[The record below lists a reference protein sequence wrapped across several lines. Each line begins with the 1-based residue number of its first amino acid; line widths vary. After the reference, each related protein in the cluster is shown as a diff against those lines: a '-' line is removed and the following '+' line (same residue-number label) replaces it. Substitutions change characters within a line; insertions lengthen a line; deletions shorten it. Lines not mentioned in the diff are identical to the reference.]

1 MRKTRLIG
9 FLLRTALP
17 AGLMLAAGL
26 CGLASAAENYN
37 VTLNAGQSFV
47 INGAGAAEVH
57 YADNPNCFSVQAQA
71 DNDLLVLGACRGTGT
86 IKTTHNGTPAV
97 YHVTVYALSDPNK
110 PLKPGKSPPAL
121 SDNNK
126 PLIAPSIKT
135 AAPTPT
141 KHAAAAKT
149 SNVSGSS
156 YTQMVQNPGVHAQFL
171 PPPPPPAPPAP
182 YPVAVVPSQAEQ
194 PYLSLGKSPGPLAQ
208 GAEQHKYSSDPPA
221 PRSYHD
227 VDMSESHPLP
237 NDTIS
242 LMTGNSQ
249 VFDFTTPIER
259 VSIANSK
266 IADIQVVSPRQ
277 LLLVG
282 HKPGFTT
289 LVVWNT
295 FGQYEQRQVRIEQ
308 TGHQQVMLNVVVAE
322 VNRTKI
328 EQQGIDL
335 SVALK
340 KVGISLASLPGNV
353 ASPYSTQLGFIGS
366 PASNLLAFAPPGG
379 TAFPLLLSNNI
390 TYALAAQNP
399 NVSTNSFFQFLES
412 HDLVRILA
420 QPRILANSGEKAQFL
435 SGGEIPIVVA
445 QALNTSIVFKQF
457 GTSVIFVPTVVGR
470 HEVELRVKPEVSKP
484 DYSQGVQLFGFT
496 VPAFVTQRAETDV
509 RMKENQTLI
518 IAGLILD
525 NNQATIKKVP
535 YLGDAPYVGALFRNT
550 YYDHVRTELVMSV
563 TPRIVGAIPPGG
575 QVALPTERG
584 SFTTEEIRTQ
594 ELQAADPSRP
604 RF

>member
-1 MRKTRLIG
+1 
-9 FLLRTALP
+9 
-17 AGLMLAAGL
+17 
-26 CGLASAAENYN
+26 
-37 VTLNAGQSFV
+37 
-47 INGAGAAEVH
+47 
-57 YADNPNCFSVQAQA
+57 
-71 DNDLLVLGACRGTGT
+71 
-86 IKTTHNGTPAV
+86 
-97 YHVTVYALSDPNK
+97 
-110 PLKPGKSPPAL
+110 
-121 SDNNK
+121 
-126 PLIAPSIKT
+126 
-135 AAPTPT
+135 
-141 KHAAAAKT
+141 
-149 SNVSGSS
+149 
-156 YTQMVQNPGVHAQFL
+156 
-171 PPPPPPAPPAP
+171 
-182 YPVAVVPSQAEQ
+182 
-194 PYLSLGKSPGPLAQ
+194 
-208 GAEQHKYSSDPPA
+208 
-221 PRSYHD
+221 
-227 VDMSESHPLP
+227 LP

-249 VFDFTTPIER
+249 VFDFTSPIER

-328 EQQGIDL
+328 EQQGVDL

-340 KVGISLASLPGNV
+340 KIGNSLASLPGNV
-353 ASPYSTQLGFIGS
+353 ASPYTTQLGFIGS
-366 PASNLLAFAPPGG
+366 PASNLLSFAPPGG

-420 QPRILANSGEKAQFL
+420 QPRILANFGEKAQFL
-435 SGGEIPIVVA
+435 SGGEIPIVIA

-470 HEVELRVKPEVSKP
+470 HEIELRVKPEVSKP

-509 RMKENQTLI
+509 RMRENQTVI

-525 NNQATIKKVP
+525 NNQATVKKVP

-563 TPRIVGAIPPGG
+563 TPRIVGALPPGG

-584 SFTTEEIRTQ
+584 SFTTEEIRTE
-594 ELQAADPSRP
+594 ELDAADPSRP

>member
-1 MRKTRLIG
+1 MVL
-9 FLLRTALP
+9 ALSFY
-17 AGLMLAAGL
+17 
-26 CGLASAAENYN
+26 GLALATENFN
-37 VTLNAGQSFV
+37 IALNAGEAFV

-57 YADNPNCFSVQAQA
+57 YSGNPNCFSVQPRA
-71 DNDLLVLGACRGTGT
+71 DNDLLVLGACRGSGT
-86 IKTTHNGTPAV
+86 IKTMHNGTPAI
-97 YHVTVYALSDPNK
+97 YHVTVNAIADPNK
-110 PLKPGKSPPAL
+110 PLKAGK
-121 SDNNK
+121 
-126 PLIAPSIKT
+126 
-135 AAPTPT
+135 
-141 KHAAAAKT
+141 
-149 SNVSGSS
+149 
-156 YTQMVQNPGVHAQFL
+156 
-171 PPPPPPAPPAP
+171 APPAMTDDSNSSTAVKVTAVSSSGAVKAP
-182 YPVAVVPSQAEQ
+182 PLPAANSEPAAKPSQYNGAVHAENIEYSGIHTETVQDRGVHTETLGSPATKAASSPVAVVPSQAE
-194 PYLSLGKSPGPLAQ
+194 PPTFSLGKSPGPL
-208 GAEQHKYSSDPPA
+208 EQAAALHKYRTDPPA
-221 PRSYHD
+221 PRSYRD
-227 VDMSESHPLP
+227 MDMSGTHPLP

-249 VFDFTTPIER
+249 VFDFTSPIER

-328 EQQGIDL
+328 EQQGVDL

-340 KVGISLASLPGNV
+340 KIGISLASLPGNV
-353 ASPYSTQLGFIGS
+353 ASPYTTQLGFIGS
-366 PASNLLAFAPPGG
+366 PASNLLSFAPPGG

-420 QPRILANSGEKAQFL
+420 QPRILANFGEKAQFL
-435 SGGEIPIVVA
+435 SGGEIPIVIA

-470 HEVELRVKPEVSKP
+470 HEIELRVKPEVSKP

-509 RMKENQTLI
+509 RMRENQTVI

-525 NNQATIKKVP
+525 NNQATVKKVP

-563 TPRIVGAIPPGG
+563 TPRIVGALPPGG

-584 SFTTEEIRTQ
+584 SFTTEEIRTE
-594 ELQAADPSRP
+594 ELDAADPSRP

>member
-1 MRKTRLIG
+1 M
-9 FLLRTALP
+9 
-17 AGLMLAAGL
+17 
-26 CGLASAAENYN
+26 
-37 VTLNAGQSFV
+37 
-47 INGAGAAEVH
+47 
-57 YADNPNCFSVQAQA
+57 
-71 DNDLLVLGACRGTGT
+71 
-86 IKTTHNGTPAV
+86 
-97 YHVTVYALSDPNK
+97 
-110 PLKPGKSPPAL
+110 
-121 SDNNK
+121 
-126 PLIAPSIKT
+126 
-135 AAPTPT
+135 
-141 KHAAAAKT
+141 
-149 SNVSGSS
+149 
-156 YTQMVQNPGVHAQFL
+156 
-171 PPPPPPAPPAP
+171 
-182 YPVAVVPSQAEQ
+182 
-194 PYLSLGKSPGPLAQ
+194 
-208 GAEQHKYSSDPPA
+208 
-221 PRSYHD
+221 
-227 VDMSESHPLP
+227 DMSGTHPLP

-249 VFDFTTPIER
+249 VFDFTSPIER

-328 EQQGIDL
+328 EQQGVDL

-340 KVGISLASLPGNV
+340 KIGISLASLPGNV
-353 ASPYSTQLGFIGS
+353 ASPYTTQLGFIGS
-366 PASNLLAFAPPGG
+366 PASNLLSFAPPGG

-435 SGGEIPIVVA
+435 SGGEIPIVIA

-470 HEVELRVKPEVSKP
+470 HEIELRVKPEVSKP

-509 RMKENQTLI
+509 RMRENQTVI

-525 NNQATIKKVP
+525 NNQATVKKVP

-563 TPRIVGAIPPGG
+563 TPRIVGALPPGG

-584 SFTTEEIRTQ
+584 SFTTEEIRTE
-594 ELQAADPSRP
+594 ELDAADPSRP